1 MRKAIRLGT
10 IFGIAFMLDYSWFV
24 IFFLVT

>member
-10 IFGIAFMLDYSWFV
+10 MFGIAVTLDYSWFV
-24 IFFLVT
+24 VFILGT